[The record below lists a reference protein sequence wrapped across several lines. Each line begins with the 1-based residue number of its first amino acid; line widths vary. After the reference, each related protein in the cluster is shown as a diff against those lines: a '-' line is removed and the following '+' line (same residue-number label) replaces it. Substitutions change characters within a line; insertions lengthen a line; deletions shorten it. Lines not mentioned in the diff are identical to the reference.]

1 MKMKYKVNDI
11 VTLKKGHPCGENKWE
26 ILRTG
31 ADIKLKCLGCDK
43 IVWLTRLEFNKRI
56 RKIQDKTG
64 KFVSIV
70 HYLSLIHISEPTRP
84 Y

>member
-1 MKMKYKVNDI
+1 MKYKVDDI
-11 VTLKKGHPCGENKWE
+11 ITLKKGHPCGENKWK

-31 ADIKLKCLGCDK
+31 ADIKLQCLGCDK

-56 RKIQDKTG
+56 RKIQDKNG

-70 HYLSLIHISEPTRP
+70 HYEPEDDK
-84 Y
+84 

>member
-1 MKMKYKVNDI
+1 MKYKVNDI

-43 IVWLTRLEFNKRI
+43 IVWLTRIEFNKRI
-56 RKIQDKTG
+56 RKIQDKNG

-70 HYLSLIHISEPTRP
+70 HYEPEDDE
-84 Y
+84 

>member
-64 KFVSIV
+64 KFVSII
-70 HYLSLIHISEPTRP
+70 HYESEDDE
-84 Y
+84 

>member
-1 MKMKYKVNDI
+1 MKYKVNDI
-11 VTLKKGHPCGENKWE
+11 ITLKKGHPCGENKWE

-56 RKIQDKTG
+56 RKIQDKNG

-70 HYLSLIHISEPTRP
+70 HYEPEDDE
-84 Y
+84 

>member
-1 MKMKYKVNDI
+1 MKYKVNDT

-56 RKIQDKTG
+56 RKIQDKNG

-70 HYLSLIHISEPTRP
+70 HYEPEDDE
-84 Y
+84 

>member
-11 VTLKKGHPCGENKWE
+11 VTLKKGHPCGENKWK

-56 RKIQDKTG
+56 RKIQDKNG

-70 HYLSLIHISEPTRP
+70 HYEPEDDE
-84 Y
+84 

>member
-56 RKIQDKTG
+56 RKIQDKNG

-70 HYLSLIHISEPTRP
+70 HYEPEDVE
-84 Y
+84 

>member
-1 MKMKYKVNDI
+1 MKYKVNDI

-56 RKIQDKTG
+56 GKIQDKNG

-70 HYLSLIHISEPTRP
+70 HYEPEDDE
-84 Y
+84 

>member
-70 HYLSLIHISEPTRP
+70 HYEPEDDE
-84 Y
+84 

>member
-1 MKMKYKVNDI
+1 MKMKYKLNDI

-70 HYLSLIHISEPTRP
+70 HYEPEDDE
-84 Y
+84 

>member
-1 MKMKYKVNDI
+1 MKYKVNDI

-43 IVWLTRLEFNKRI
+43 IVWLTRLEFNRI

-70 HYLSLIHISEPTRP
+70 HYEPEDDE
-84 Y
+84 

>member
-1 MKMKYKVNDI
+1 MKMKYKINDI
-11 VTLKKGHPCGENKWE
+11 VTLKKGHPCGENKWK

-31 ADIKLKCLGCDK
+31 ADIKLQCLGCDK

-56 RKIQDKTG
+56 RKIQDKNG

-70 HYLSLIHISEPTRP
+70 HYEPEENE
-84 Y
+84 

>member
-43 IVWLTRLEFNKRI
+43 ILWLTRLEFNKRI

-70 HYLSLIHISEPTRP
+70 HYEPEDDE
-84 Y
+84 